1 MRCQWLT
8 LCLFLI
14 KDSLSVRKKGKVEK
28 QKDKL
33 DAQQA
38 GFQRSQVLKVGGGGH
53 GRHAIETRS
62 FQKRNVLVACLGT
75 SDWLRARKQKNSTQR
90 ASFIGSLCHPLCE
103 KREQDQWRSVCG
115 TEPARD
121 NEEPPGRG
129 DPGSL
134 SGSENPLGS
143 HAIFCSPREISEKR
157 CVHASGQSSRGQVG
171 TKGPPPEP
179 HAGGRCC

>member
-1 MRCQWLT
+1 MAHP
-8 LCLFLI
+8 
-14 KDSLSVRKKGKVEK
+14 LSVFDKRQPEREEKGESGEAKRQIGCSTSWLSKETGIK
-28 QKDKL
+28 
-33 DAQQA
+33 
-38 GFQRSQVLKVGGGGH
+38 SWGGGGH